1 MAHGGRRR
9 DQRLIVHLFACCTF
23 INRRKWA
30 DLRFVAPRE
39 NAKDASDG
47 LLYTR
52 IVAASGRRRAEEL
65 RSKNLS
71 NKRAPQPE
79 SFFLL
84 ETSLLTNEVVPFSK
98 RVPHALRTE
107 SVATT
112 ISRNIQIGC
121 SRIRSPNQMT

>member
-39 NAKDASDG
+39 NAKDAGDG

-52 IVAASGRRRAEEL
+52 IVAISYRG
-65 RSKNLS
+65 
-71 NKRAPQPE
+71 Q
-79 SFFLL
+79 LL
-84 ETSLLTNEVVPFSK
+84 EIMF
-98 RVPHALRTE
+98 
-107 SVATT
+107 
-112 ISRNIQIGC
+112 RNP
-121 SRIRSPNQMT
+121 RIPLER